1 MFQKLLA
8 RQVALVDPLFLE
20 AFDHFRFGRDRSMVG
35 TRHPARVLAFQ
46 ARTTNQYILY
56 RLVQHMS
63 HMQHTR
69 HIRRWDHYR
78 VRFLLTTICIISIIS
93 IIIIWH
99 FRMKQLI
106 VQPILVPTCLNF
118 CRIIFTIHIF
128 VFIYSLLLLLIVAS
142 HLRRKSAAKVQL
154 FSDMR
159 KKSTQILVKIC
170 VFRKKAVSLQ
180 RKIITFYYHVS

>member
-8 RQVALVDPLFLE
+8 RQVTLVDPLFLE
-20 AFDHFRFGRDRSMVG
+20 AFDHFRFGRNRSMVG
-35 TRHPARVLAFQ
+35 TRHPAGVLAFQ

-128 VFIYSLLLLLIVAS
+128 VFIYFLLFS
-142 HLRRKSAAKVQL
+142 RPLRRKTAAKVQL